1 MQLEFL
7 VAMSKSIN
15 YISTRGASNTLKFND
30 VIFEGLAA
38 DGGLYVPEKWPVI
51 SDEQIK
57 SFEEKSY
64 NEIAHDVISVFLDDS
79 ISSQDLTNII
89 NHSYS
94 TFSNPEITPLRRL
107 DQTQYLLEL
116 FHGPTFAFKDVAMQF
131 IGNIM
136 NLYLSRKQKQI
147 NILGAT
153 SGDTGAAAIEGFKN
167 LDNSNIF
174 ILHPHNKISEVQ
186 KKFMT
191 TIESDNVYNIA
202 IKGTFDD
209 CQSIIKTIFSDLQF
223 KKDNNLTA
231 INSINWARIMCQTVY
246 YFYAMSRLDY
256 DNKSVM
262 FSVPTGNFGD
272 ILAGYISMKMGLKIS
287 KLNIATNEN
296 DILTRTLNTGHHD
309 LRDVKKTTSPSID
322 IQVSS
327 NFERLLF
334 DITDDT
340 ELVKE
345 QMLQLN
351 TNRQYQLSN
360 EILRKMREVFS
371 SHSVHQNEVK
381 DVIHNYYKD
390 YNIVIDP
397 HTAVGIGSANKC
409 DEEFD
414 IKVFLATAHPAKF
427 NDTVSEII
435 GNKDFIPLKVKDMM
449 ELDDNYVILENDV
462 MIIKKFL
469 EDKIK

>member
-1 MQLEFL
+1 M
-7 VAMSKSIN
+7 MDDSIN
-15 YISTRGASNTLKFND
+15 YKSTRGSSDILKFNE

-38 DGGLYVPEKWPVI
+38 DGGLYVPEKWPTL
-51 SDEQIK
+51 SDEQIF
-57 SFEEKSY
+57 SFKEKSY

-79 ISSQDLTNII
+79 ISPQDLTNII
-89 NHSYS
+89 TESYL
-94 TFSNPEITPLRRL
+94 TFSNPEITPLRKL
-107 DQTQYLLEL
+107 DNNQYLLEL

-136 NLYLSRKQKQI
+136 NLYLSRNKRQI

-153 SGDTGAAAIEGFKN
+153 SGDTGAAAIEGFKHV
-167 LDNSNIF
+167 DNSNIF

-191 TIESDNVYNIA
+191 TIDSENVHNIA

-209 CQSIIKTIFSDLQF
+209 CQTIIKTVFSDIKF
-223 KKDNNLTA
+223 KKNNNLTA

-246 YFYAMSRLDY
+246 YFYAMSRLESN
-256 DNKSVM
+256 NKSVM

-272 ILAGYISMKMGLKIS
+272 ILAGYISIKMGLKIS

-296 DILTRTLNTGHHD
+296 NILTRTLNTGIHD
-309 LRDVKKTTSPSID
+309 LRDVKATSSPSID

-334 DITDDT
+334 DITNDA
-340 ELVKE
+340 ELVRE
-345 QMLQLN
+345 QMLKLN
-351 TNRQYQLSN
+351 TNREYRLSK
-360 EILRKMREVFS
+360 EVLRKMRDVFS
-371 SHSVHQNEVK
+371 SHSVSQDEVK
-381 DVIHNYYKD
+381 DIINNYYKD
-390 YNIVIDP
+390 YDVVIDP
-397 HTAVGIGSANKC
+397 HTAVGIGSADKC
-409 DEEFD
+409 EEEFD
-414 IKVFLATAHPAKF
+414 IKVSLATAHPAKF
-427 NDTVSEII
+427 NNTVSEII
-435 GNKDFIPLKVKDMM
+435 GNDDFIPSKVKSMM

-462 MIIKKFL
+462 IMVKKFL

>member
-1 MQLEFL
+1 MG
-7 VAMSKSIN
+7 KSIN
-15 YISTRGASNTLKFND
+15 YISTRGDSDTLKFND

-38 DGGLYVPEKWPVI
+38 DGGLYVPEKWPTL
-51 SDEQIK
+51 SDEQIN

-94 TFSNPEITPLRRL
+94 TFTNPEITPLRKF
-107 DQTQYLLEL
+107 DQNNYLLEL

-136 NLYLSRKQKQI
+136 NLYLSRKQRQI

-167 LDNSNIF
+167 IDNSNIF
-174 ILHPHNKISEVQ
+174 ILHPYNKISEVQ

-191 TIESDNVYNIA
+191 TVKSENVYNIA

-209 CQSIIKTIFSDLQF
+209 CQSIIKTIFSDIRF

-246 YFYAMSRLDY
+246 YFYAMSRLDSG
-256 DNKSVM
+256 NKSVM

-296 DILTRTLNTGHHD
+296 DILTRTLNTGIHD
-309 LRDVKKTTSPSID
+309 LRDVKTTSSPSID
-322 IQVSS
+322 IQISS

-340 ELVKE
+340 ELVRELMSK
-345 QMLQLN
+345 LN
-351 TNRQYQLSN
+351 SNRQYELSK
-360 EILRKMREVFS
+360 EIVRKMQDVFT
-371 SHSVHQNEVK
+371 SHSVSQDEVK
-381 DVIHNYYKD
+381 EIIYNYYKD
-390 YNIVIDP
+390 YNVVIDP
-397 HTAVGIGSANKC
+397 HTAVGIKSAQKC
-409 DEEFD
+409 EEEFD

-435 GNKDFIPLKVKDMM
+435 GNNDYIPLKVKSMM
-449 ELDDNYVILENDV
+449 ELDDYYVILENDV
-462 MIIKKFL
+462 MMIKKFL

>member
-1 MQLEFL
+1 M
-7 VAMSKSIN
+7 IN
-15 YISTRGASNTLKFND
+15 KFVNYKSTRGSSNILKFSE
-30 VIFEGLAA
+30 VIFEGLAT
-38 DGGLYVPEKWPVI
+38 DGGLYVPDKWPVF
-51 SDEQIK
+51 SVKQIN
-57 SFEEKSY
+57 SFKDKSY

-89 NHSYS
+89 NDSYS
-94 TFSNPEITPLRRL
+94 TFSNPEITPLRKL
-107 DQTQYLLEL
+107 NQHQYLLEL
-116 FHGPTFAFKDVAMQF
+116 FHGPTLAFKDVAMQF

-136 NLYLSRKQKQI
+136 NLYLSRKQRQI

-167 LDNSNIF
+167 VDNSNIF
-174 ILHPHNKISEVQ
+174 ILHPHNKISKVQ

-191 TIESDNVYNIA
+191 TIDSENVYNIA

-209 CQSIIKTIFSDLQF
+209 CQNIVKTVFSDVKF
-223 KKDNNLTA
+223 KKNNNLTA

-246 YFYAMSRLDY
+246 YFYAMSRLDSN
-256 DNKSVM
+256 NKSVM

-296 DILTRTLNTGHHD
+296 DILTRTLNTGIHD
-309 LRDVKKTTSPSID
+309 LRDVKTTSSPSID

-334 DITDDT
+334 DVTGDA
-340 ELVKE
+340 EFVRE
-345 QMLQLN
+345 QMLKLN
-351 TNRQYQLSN
+351 SNHQYELSR
-360 EILRKMREVFS
+360 EIVQKMQDIFTS
-371 SHSVHQNEVK
+371 YSVSQDEVK
-381 DVIHNYYKD
+381 KIIRNFYNDF
-390 YNIVIDP
+390 NIVIDP
-397 HTAVGIGSANKC
+397 HTAVGLGSACKSK
-409 DEEFD
+409 EEFD
-414 IKVFLATAHPAKF
+414 IKISLATAHPAKF

-435 GNKDFIPLKVKDMM
+435 GNDNFMPSRVKSMM
-449 ELDDNYVILENDV
+449 ELDDHYVILENDAI
-462 MIIKKFL
+462 IIKKFL

>member
-1 MQLEFL
+1 
-7 VAMSKSIN
+7 MSKSIN
-15 YISTRGASNTLKFND
+15 YISTRGDSDTLKFND

-38 DGGLYVPEKWPVI
+38 DGGLYVPEKWPTL
-51 SDEQIK
+51 SDEQIN

-94 TFSNPEITPLRRL
+94 TFTNPEITPLRKL
-107 DQTQYLLEL
+107 DQNQYLLEL

-136 NLYLSRKQKQI
+136 NLYLSRKQRQI

-153 SGDTGAAAIEGFKN
+153 SGDTGAAAIEGFKDV
-167 LDNSNIF
+167 DNSNIF

-191 TIESDNVYNIA
+191 TIDSENVYNIA
-202 IKGTFDD
+202 VKGTFDD
-209 CQSIIKTIFSDLQF
+209 CQSIVKTVFSDVQF
-223 KKDNNLTA
+223 KKNNNLTA

-256 DNKSVM
+256 NNKSVL

-296 DILTRTLNTGHHD
+296 DILTRTLNTGLHD
-309 LRDVKKTTSPSID
+309 LRDVKTTSSPSID

-334 DITDDT
+334 DLTDDA
-340 ELVKE
+340 EYVRE
-345 QMLQLN
+345 QMLKLKSN
-351 TNRQYQLSN
+351 HQYELSK
-360 EILRKMREVFS
+360 EIITKMQDVFS
-371 SHSVHQNEVK
+371 SYSVSQDEVK
-381 DVIHNYYKD
+381 EIISSFYKD

-397 HTAVGIGSANKC
+397 HTAVGLGSAQKC
-409 DEEFD
+409 EQEFD
-414 IKVFLATAHPAKF
+414 IKISLATAHPAKF

-435 GNKDFIPLKVKDMM
+435 GNDDFIPSKVKNMM
-449 ELDDNYVILENDV
+449 ELDDNYVILENDAI
-462 MIIKKFL
+462 MIKKFL

>member
-1 MQLEFL
+1 
-7 VAMSKSIN
+7 MSKSIN
-15 YISTRGASNTLKFND
+15 YISTRGDSDTLKFND

-38 DGGLYVPEKWPVI
+38 DGGLYVPEKWPTL
-51 SDEQIK
+51 SDEQIN

-94 TFSNPEITPLRRL
+94 TFTNPEITPLRKL
-107 DQTQYLLEL
+107 DQNQYLLEL

-136 NLYLSRKQKQI
+136 NLYLSRKQRQI

-167 LDNSNIF
+167 IDNTNIF
-174 ILHPHNKISEVQ
+174 ILHPYNKISEVQ

-191 TIESDNVYNIA
+191 TVKSENVYNIA

-209 CQSIIKTIFSDLQF
+209 CQSIIKTIFSDIRF

-246 YFYAMSRLDY
+246 YFYAMSRLDSG
-256 DNKSVM
+256 DKSVM

-296 DILTRTLNTGHHD
+296 DILTRTLKTGVHD
-309 LRDVKKTTSPSID
+309 LRDVKTTSSPSID
-322 IQVSS
+322 IQISS

-340 ELVKE
+340 ELVRE
-345 QMLQLN
+345 QMSKLN
-351 TNRQYQLSN
+351 SNRQYELSK
-360 EILRKMREVFS
+360 EILRKMQDVFT
-371 SHSVHQNEVK
+371 SHSVSQD
-381 DVIHNYYKD
+381 DVIIIKLHHTFHFQWYIIIIPNNFRHCIIKLCGVSSCQKYFYIEFFFTFLCRSYSYCGMWIY
-390 YNIVIDP
+390 YNII
-397 HTAVGIGSANKC
+397 
-409 DEEFD
+409 
-414 IKVFLATAHPAKF
+414 VFI
-427 NDTVSEII
+427 V
-435 GNKDFIPLKVKDMM
+435 VV
-449 ELDDNYVILENDV
+449 DNFLYFILENDV
-462 MIIKKFL
+462 MMIKKFL